1 MLLEICVAAKSPEK
15 LRDTPIQKWYWSD
28 SSLLCVSM
36 SIRAVKRKCKLLS
49 MNHESKARAACLSMS
64 QHIMSCNFPPL
75 KMTHQVWKR
84 ALFSES
90 AWVYRWGAFKIH
102 DNTGYAVKL
111 CSEVEMVLR
120 KGELTII
127 YMNIINVEHVCIF
140 LSLSLSL
147 WYWYVCARPLSVPG
161 WYGRAT
167 EYVHILLH
175 DVPFS
180 YMSLLAGSLEQRH
193 PNNTK
198 VSNVHCGFSSILRSS
213 FSMILCW
220 WSILG
225 KLWKRYR
232 SRCIRIINQT
242 PGHSPSG
249 CRSKVVTATWSTQKG
264 TCWSSRR
271 EPGAKAF
278 PVSSGQAAS
287 SDELFVDH
295 TVLRAICAWCT
306 YTCV

>member
-102 DNTGYAVKL
+102 DSTGYAVKL

-140 LSLSLSL
+140 LSLSLSVVL
-147 WYWYVCARPLSVPG
+147 VCLCPPFE
-161 WYGRAT
+161 RAGLIRQSNRICAYT
-167 EYVHILLH
+167 AAWCSILLYVIACWKPRTKTSKQYKGIQRALWILFDSSQFVFH
-175 DVPFS
+175 DPVLMIHP
-180 YMSLLAGSLEQRH
+180 GKTLEALQEPLH
-193 PNNTK
+193 KNHK
-198 VSNVHCGFSSILRSS
+198 SNSRSQSIWLPQQ
-213 FSMILCW
+213 
-220 WSILG
+220 G
-225 KLWKRYR
+225 
-232 SRCIRIINQT
+232 
-242 PGHSPSG
+242 GHSHMVYTEG
-249 CRSKVVTATWSTQKG
+249 YLLIQSKRTR
-264 TCWSSRR
+264 C
-271 EPGAKAF
+271 
-278 PVSSGQAAS
+278 
-287 SDELFVDH
+287 
-295 TVLRAICAWCT
+295 
-306 YTCV
+306 